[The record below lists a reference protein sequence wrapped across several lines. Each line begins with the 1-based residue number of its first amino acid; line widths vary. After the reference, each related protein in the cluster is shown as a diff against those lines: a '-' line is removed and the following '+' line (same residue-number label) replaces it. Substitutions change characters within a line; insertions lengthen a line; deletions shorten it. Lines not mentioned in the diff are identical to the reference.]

1 MQVRTTREEHISTI
15 VTMVLG
21 FGMFAYFTLVFVGAN
36 G

>member
-1 MQVRTTREEHISTI
+1 MQIRTERSEHISTI

-21 FGMFAYFTLVFVGAN
+21 FGMFAYFTLAFVAAN